1 MVETFTPDEIKQQ
14 SKLWFD
20 TYAGTYSRL
29 LKRTKAEAQRA
40 FIVFCEL
47 MLFVDYRDVKG
58 KNKKAF
64 IEAFMNSSQM
74 TKVSHKS
81 VVDGSIEYQEI
92 ISAYLD

>member
-1 MVETFTPDEIKQQ
+1 METFTPDEITKQ
-14 SKLWFD
+14 SKIWFD

-29 LKRTKAEAQRA
+29 LKRTKAEANRA

-47 MLFVDYRDVKG
+47 MLMEDYRDVKG

-64 IEAFMNSSQM
+64 IESFMNSNQM
-74 TKVSHKS
+74 TCVSHKS
-81 VVDGSIEYQEI
+81 VVDGSVEYQEI

>member
-1 MVETFTPDEIKQQ
+1 
-14 SKLWFD
+14 
-20 TYAGTYSRL
+20 
-29 LKRTKAEAQRA
+29 
-40 FIVFCEL
+40 

-58 KNKKAF
+58 KNKEAF

-81 VVDGSIEYQEI
+81 VVDGSVEYQEI

>member
-1 MVETFTPDEIKQQ
+1 MESFTTEEIQQ
-14 SKLWFD
+14 QAKLWFD

-47 MLFVDYRDVKG
+47 MLFEDYRDVKG

-64 IEAFMNSSQM
+64 IDAFMNSS
-74 TKVSHKS
+74 TLTRISHKS
-81 VVDGSIEYQEI
+81 VVDGSVEYQEI

>member
-1 MVETFTPDEIKQQ
+1 MESFTTEEIQQQ

-20 TYAGTYSRL
+20 TYSGTYSRL

-47 MLFVDYRDVKG
+47 MLFEDYRDVKS
-58 KNKKAF
+58 KNKKVF
-64 IEAFMNSSQM
+64 IEAFMNSSTL

-81 VVDGSIEYQEI
+81 VVECSVEYQEI
-92 ISAYLD
+92 ISAYLF